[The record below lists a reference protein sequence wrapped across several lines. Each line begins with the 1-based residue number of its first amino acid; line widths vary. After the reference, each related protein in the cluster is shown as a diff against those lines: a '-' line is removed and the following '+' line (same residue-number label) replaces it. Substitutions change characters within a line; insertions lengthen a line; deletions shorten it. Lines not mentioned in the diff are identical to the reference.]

1 MNIISL
7 KKLRDF
13 WERHDQAE
21 TPLRQWFK
29 DIQKARYQDLNELRT
44 AHPYADY
51 FEERGLEITIFNIGG
66 NKYRLITFVRYSAQ
80 TVFIKLI
87 MTHAEY
93 DRWNR
98 QGRPL

>member
-1 MNIISL
+1 MNVISL
-7 KKLRDF
+7 KKLQSF
-13 WERHDQAE
+13 WKRHDQAE

-29 DIQKARYQDLNELRT
+29 DVRKASYQNLLELRT

-51 FEERGLEITIFNIGG
+51 FEERDLEITIFNIGG
-66 NKYRLITFVRYSAQ
+66 NKYRVVTFVRYVSQ
-80 TVFIKLI
+80 TVYIKLV

-93 DRWNR
+93 DRWNS

>member
-1 MNIISL
+1 MNVISL
-7 KKLRDF
+7 KSLRTF
-13 WERHDQAE
+13 WESHDQAE
-21 TPLRQWFK
+21 RPLRQWFR
-29 DIQKARYQDLNELRT
+29 DIQKANYPSLAELRA

-51 FEERGLEITIFNIGG
+51 FEERGYELTIFNVAG
-66 NKYRLITFVRYSAQ
+66 NKYRVVTFVRYTAQ
-80 TVFIKLI
+80 TVFVKRV